1 MKYLLFV
8 AALSTMLLVGCGP
21 KPEHEQKPPSLYVD
35 EDGQRMGAEA
45 GKE

>member
-8 AALSTMLLVGCGP
+8 AALFTMLLVGCGP

-35 EDGQRMGAEA
+35 EDGNRLGAPA